1 MEEPAQPG
9 SPVSDTSI
17 VSERHPGWRTWG
29 FVTGLVAC
37 ALIGWVALIR
47 GRSVPVLALLN
58 LGFHELGHLVTYPSP
73 TWSPP

>member
-1 MEEPAQPG
+1 
-9 SPVSDTSI
+9 
-17 VSERHPGWRTWG
+17 
-29 FVTGLVAC
+29 VTGLVAC